1 MGQRRMQIS
10 ASTGSIFG
18 ANQQSNDAKKKA
30 LDILRSKIDFEAAN
44 FVDTEGIRRVRNK
57 ALKKSSHK
65 RRKKRQPAM
74 KEKTDCLFRGRAP
87 PLRVTSM
94 VSGGLPGLGKRRK

>member
-30 LDILRSKIDFEAAN
+30 LDILRSKIDFEAVN
-44 FVDTEGIRRVRNK
+44 FVDTEGIRRVRN
-57 ALKKSSHK
+57 
-65 RRKKRQPAM
+65 
-74 KEKTDCLFRGRAP
+74 
-87 PLRVTSM
+87 
-94 VSGGLPGLGKRRK
+94 